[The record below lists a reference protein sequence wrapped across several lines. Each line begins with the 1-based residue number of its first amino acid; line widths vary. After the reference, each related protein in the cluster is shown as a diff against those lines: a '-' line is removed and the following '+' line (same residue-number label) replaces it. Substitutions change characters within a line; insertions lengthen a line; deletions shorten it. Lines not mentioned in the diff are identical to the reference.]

1 MNQKMVKLI
10 SRIIIGVLVLTML
23 VSLILPALAR

>member
-10 SRIIIGVLVLTML
+10 SRIIIGILVATML
-23 VSLILPALAR
+23 AGLILPALV

>member
-1 MNQKMVKLI
+1 MNQKLVKLI

-23 VSLILPALAR
+23 ASLILPALVR